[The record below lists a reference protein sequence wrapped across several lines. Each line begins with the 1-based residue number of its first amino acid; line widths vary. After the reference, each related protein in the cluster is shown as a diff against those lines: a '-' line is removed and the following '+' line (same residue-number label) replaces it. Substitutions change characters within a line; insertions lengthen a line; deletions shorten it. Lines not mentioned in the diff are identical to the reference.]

1 MGFYEYLLDT
11 YGVNEPILVG
21 EISYKDYS
29 RPWLFKELKKLM
41 NDRKLIRFDTGVYYI
56 PTKTVLGTSVLNPRK
71 VVEKKYV
78 STEGRVYG
86 FYSGLTLKNRVG
98 LTTQMPNTIE
108 VVSNNESA
116 KIREVSVGTQKVKA
130 RRARVEITKEN
141 VSALQ
146 YLDLMNSLDIN
157 DLNENGKQALRSFII
172 AQGIT
177 MRGILTY
184 MPVYPARTMKN
195 IIESGIIYEIT
206 RG

>member
-1 MGFYEYLLDT
+1 MGFYKYLLDT
-11 YGVNEPILVG
+11 YGANEPILFG

-29 RPWLFKELKKLM
+29 RPWLFKELKKLT
-41 NDRKLIRFDTGVYYI
+41 NDGKLIRFDTGVYYI
-56 PTKTVLGTSVLNPRK
+56 PTKTVLGISVLNSRK

-78 STEGRVYG
+78 SAGGRVYG
-86 FYSGLTLKNRVG
+86 FYSGLTLQNRAG

-116 KIREVSVGTQKVKA
+116 KVREVLVGTQKVKA
-130 RRARVEITKEN
+130 RRARVKITREN

-146 YLDLMNSLDIN
+146 FLDLMNSLDVN
-157 DLNENGKQALRSFII
+157 DLNEDGKQALRSFIT
-172 AQGIT
+172 ARGIT

-184 MPVYPARTMKN
+184 TSVYPARAMKSLV
-195 IIESGIIYEIT
+195 ESGVIDEIT

>member
-11 YGVNEPILVG
+11 YGANEPILIG
-21 EISYKDYS
+21 EISYMDYS
-29 RPWLFKELKKLM
+29 RPWLFKGLKKLT
-41 NDRKLIRFDTGVYYI
+41 NDGKLIRFDNGVYYI
-56 PTKTVLGTSVLNPRK
+56 PTKTVLGISVLNSRK

-78 STEGRVYG
+78 SAGGRVYG
-86 FYSGLTLKNRVG
+86 FFSGLTLQNRAG

-116 KIREVSVGTQKVKA
+116 KVREVSVGTQKVKV

-146 YLDLMNSLDIN
+146 FLDLMNSLDVN
-157 DLNENGKQALRSFII
+157 ELNVDGKQALRSFII
-172 AQGIT
+172 ARGITIQGILAYT
-177 MRGILTY
+177 
-184 MPVYPARTMKN
+184 PVYPARAMKN
-195 IIESGIIYEIT
+195 LMESGAIDEIT